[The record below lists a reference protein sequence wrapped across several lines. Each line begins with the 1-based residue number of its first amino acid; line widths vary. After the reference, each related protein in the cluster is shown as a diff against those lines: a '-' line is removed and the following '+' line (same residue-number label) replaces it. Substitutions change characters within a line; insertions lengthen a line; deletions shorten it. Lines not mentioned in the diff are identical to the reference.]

1 MHTPSHKPTAAEM
14 QAMQEAKDA
23 AVNKQIDS
31 APTTRTGMGASVLPT
46 TEGIKE
52 GIKKFGG
59 KVKDKAAE
67 YGAAAIDKM
76 FPSLGESSNMDREI
90 RELERKKEQDRAQE
104 ALDNKAEQVRRN
116 KGRKPEGK
124 KAGGAVKMAK
134 GGLVKSS
141 ASRRAD
147 GAAQRGKTKGRTL

>member
-1 MHTPSHKPTAAEM
+1 MHTPSHKPTTAEM

-46 TEGIKE
+46 IEGIKE
-52 GIKKFGG
+52 GIKEFGG
-59 KVKDKAAE
+59 KFNAKAEE
-67 YGAAAIDKM
+67 YGAAAIGKM
-76 FPSLGESSNMDREI
+76 FPSLGEVSRMDREI
-90 RELERKKEQDRAQE
+90 RDLERKKKQDRAQE
-104 ALDNKAEQVRRN
+104 VLDNKAEQVRRN

-134 GGLVKSS
+134 GGSVKSS

-147 GAAQRGKTKGRTL
+147 GAAKKGKTKGRIL

>member
-23 AVNKQIDS
+23 AVNKKIDK
-31 APTTRTGMGASVLPT
+31 APTTRTGMGTSVLPT
-46 TEGIKE
+46 IEGIKE
-52 GIKKFGG
+52 FGG

-76 FPSLGESSNMDREI
+76 FPSLGELSNMKRET
-90 RELERKKEQDRAQE
+90 RDLERKAEQVRAQE
-104 ALDNKAEQVRRN
+104 ALDHKAEQVRRN
-116 KGRKPEGK
+116 KGRKPEGL